1 MPALH
6 DRIAVVTGAA
16 HGIGRGIARRFAT
29 EGAQVVLADLDADA
43 GEEVAAGIRA
53 TGGRAWFVACD
64 VADSASMERLID
76 AAVAGCGALHILVNN
91 AFRKGPDGALETM
104 AATEF
109 ARALQGNL
117 YAALAAMQRA
127 FPTMHAQR
135 YGRIVNVCSLT
146 GINAHP
152 RSADYN
158 VAKEALRS
166 LSRSAAR
173 EWAGHGITVNVIC
186 PVARTAGYDRWAAEK
201 PAVAASILRQ
211 NPMGRMGDPEA
222 DIAPAAAFLASGEA
236 RYITGNTLFVD
247 GGSHINGVNF
257 AAAAQGSD

>member
-1 MPALH
+1 MPVLRH
-6 DRIAVVTGAA
+6 RIAIVTGAA
-16 HGIGRGIARRFAT
+16 HGIGRGIARRFAA
-29 EGAQVVLADLDADA
+29 EGATVVLADVDA
-43 GEEVAAGIRA
+43 GSGEEAAAGIRA
-53 TGGRAWFVACD
+53 AGGAAWFVPCD

-76 AAVAGCGALHILVNN
+76 DTLARCGALHILVNN

-104 AATEF
+104 MPAEF

-117 YAALAAMQRA
+117 FAALAAMQRA
-127 FPTMHAQR
+127 FPTLRTQR

-201 PAVAASILRQ
+201 PTVAASVLKQ

-222 DIAPAAAFLASGEA
+222 DIAPAAVFLASEEA

-257 AAAAQGSD
+257 AAVADIQS

>member
-1 MPALH
+1 MPALK

-16 HGIGRGIARRFAT
+16 HGIGRGIARRFAA
-29 EGAQVVLADLDADA
+29 EGAEVVLADVDAGA
-43 GEEVAAGIRA
+43 GEEAAAAIRA
-53 TGGRAWFVACD
+53 AGGRACFVACD
-64 VADSASMERLID
+64 VVDSASMERLID
-76 AAVAGCGALHILVNN
+76 DTIARCGTLHVLVNN
-91 AFRKGPDGALETM
+91 AFRKGPDGALETL
-104 AATEF
+104 APTEI

-117 YAALAAMQRA
+117 YASLAAMQRA
-127 FPTMHAQR
+127 FPAMRAQR
-135 YGRIVNVCSLT
+135 FGRIVNVCSLT

-222 DIAPAAAFLASGEA
+222 DIAPAAVFLASEEA

-257 AAAAQGSD
+257 AAVADARD